1 MKFNYRARTKEGE
14 IQAGVVEAGSR
25 EAAIDILQ
33 RHELVV
39 IALEALSEIPFYARS
54 LKFLQRVKS
63 KEITIFYRQLAILFE
78 ANVSPL
84 DSLKILGNQTRNPIF
99 REILFELEKDI
110 KGGETLSKAMSK
122 HPKVFSMFY
131 VNVVNAGEASGRL
144 YEVLGYLADH
154 AERDYELSHKVR
166 GAFTYPIA
174 IFTLFIIVA
183 VVMMIYVVPQLASM
197 LEEVGQE
204 LPFTT
209 KVLIG
214 ASRFLQSW
222 ILLIVLMVI
231 VLVVFI
237 WRFVKT
243 PTGRS
248 VWDRIKLILPIFK
261 DLSRKI
267 YLARFAENL
276 KTLLKGGIPIL
287 ESLDITAT
295 VIGSSVYEKIIK
307 EAREKVRIGETI
319 SSAFSAYPKYVPP
332 MVSQMVGV
340 GEKTAQLDS
349 ILEKLARFYNQD
361 VDRMVGNMTQ
371 LIEPIMI
378 LILGAGVG
386 FLVSSILMPIYN
398 IAGSL

>member
-1 MKFNYRARTKEGE
+1 MKFNYRARTKDGE
-14 IQAGVVEAGSR
+14 VQAGVVEAGSR

-33 RHELVV
+33 RHDLVV

-54 LKFLQRVKS
+54 LKFLQRVNT
-63 KEITIFYRQLAILFE
+63 KELTIFYRQLAILFE

-84 DSLKILGNQTRNPIF
+84 DSLKILGNQTKNPVF
-99 REILFELEKDI
+99 REILFELEKSI
-110 KGGETLSKAMSK
+110 RGGETLSKAMSK
-122 HPKVFSMFY
+122 HSKVFSSFY
-131 VNVVNAGEASGRL
+131 VNVVNAGEASGNL
-144 YEVLGYLADH
+144 HEVLGYLADH

-166 GAFTYPIA
+166 GAFTYPIS

-214 ASRFLQSW
+214 TSRFLQSYV
-222 ILLIVLMVI
+222 LLV
-231 VLVVFI
+231 VLVVIGLIIFI
-237 WRFVKT
+237 WRFTKT
-243 PTGRS
+243 PKGHS
-248 VWDRIKLILPIFK
+248 IWDSIKLILPIFK
-261 DLSRKI
+261 NLSRKI

-276 KTLLKGGIPIL
+276 KTLLKGGLPIL

-295 VIGSSVYEKIIK
+295 VIGNITYEKIIK

-319 SSAFSAYPKYVPP
+319 SSAFSAYPKYIPP

-361 VDRMVGNMTQ
+361 VDRMVSNMTQ
-371 LIEPIMI
+371 LIEPVMI

-386 FLVSSILMPIYN
+386 FLVSSILSPIYN